1 MNTGMKTK
9 FTFLLKKNLLLD
21 PLAPFGSA
29 PFLTRSKKGAR
40 SKKGQTKVVSSFH
53 GDTRRNG
60 DGTWKGGVDSSMIP
74 NADRPD
80 DDDFYSNVRDDEFYY
95 GSDYSRVCTIDNE
108 STQVS
113 SFYQSH
119 WLIDSSASDHI
130 TPYLEDFSHILSGER
145 LASTANG
152 SIIQMHGPGTI
163 VLKQDTPKAPIVRLT
178 GVWYAPEA
186 AHRLLL
192 YLLPR

>member
-1 MNTGMKTK
+1 MNIGMKTK
-9 FTFLLKKNLLLD
+9 FTFLSKKNLLLD

-60 DGTWKGGVDSSMIP
+60 DGTWKGGMDSSMIP

-95 GSDYSRVCTIDNE
+95 ASDYSCCRDSYISV
-108 STQVS
+108 
-113 SFYQSH
+113 
-119 WLIDSSASDHI
+119 LIFH
-130 TPYLEDFSHILSGER
+130 PF
-145 LASTANG
+145 
-152 SIIQMHGPGTI
+152 
-163 VLKQDTPKAPIVRLT
+163 
-178 GVWYAPEA
+178 
-186 AHRLLL
+186 
-192 YLLPR
+192 YLLPDCLTVIHSLRTPF